1 MTSLDVL
8 LLVLVGGCSI
18 LAVINYCIFL
28 RRKAQRGLTRV
39 EMDQVFAALADDIKI
54 AREVLPMDS
63 ERLIQMMKREKE
75 KNGLLHVAYQKRID
89 ERKREHRHTV
99 QK

>member
-18 LAVINYCIFL
+18 LAVINYCVFL
-28 RRKAQRGLTRV
+28 RRKVQRGLTEV
-39 EMDQVFAALADDIKI
+39 EIDQVFAALVDDNKTT
-54 AREVLPMDS
+54 REVLPMES
-63 ERLIQMMKREKE
+63 ERLIHMMEREKE
-75 KNGLLHVAYQKRID
+75 MNDLLHAAYQKRID

>member
-18 LAVINYCIFL
+18 LAVINYCVFI
-28 RRKAQRGLTRV
+28 RRKVQRGLTEV
-39 EMDQVFAALADDIKI
+39 EMDQVFAALVDDNKTT
-54 AREVLPMDS
+54 REVFPMGS
-63 ERLIQMMKREKE
+63 ERLIHIMEREKE
-75 KNGLLHVAYQKRID
+75 MNDLLHAAYQKRID
-89 ERKREHRHTV
+89 ERKREQRHTV

>member
-18 LAVINYCIFL
+18 LAVINYCVFL
-28 RRKAQRGLTRV
+28 RRKVQRGLTEV
-39 EMDQVFAALADDIKI
+39 EMNQVFAALVDENKTT
-54 AREVLPMDS
+54 REVLPMGS
-63 ERLIQMMKREKE
+63 ERLIHMMEREKM
-75 KNGLLHVAYQKRID
+75 NDLLHAAYQKRID